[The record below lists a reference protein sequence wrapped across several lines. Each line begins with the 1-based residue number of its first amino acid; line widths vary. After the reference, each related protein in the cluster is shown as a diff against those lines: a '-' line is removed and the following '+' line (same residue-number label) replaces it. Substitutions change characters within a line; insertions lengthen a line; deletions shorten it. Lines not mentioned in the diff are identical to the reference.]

1 MKQLKISEIK
11 EISEF
16 KNFYG
21 KQDTKD
27 LVISYQTHG
36 QLNPV
41 HVSEENELIN
51 GYRMVSTI
59 KDCGGEYV
67 NAIVLPGKPSL
78 EMRISLNTFRK
89 KLTDDQIKEIKAVF
103 KMFPKKQGVKTLNG
117 DKYSRHENISS
128 LLNNRWS
135 GDKSIHKL
143 ETIVNCDFEG
153 DTILKGIVEKN
164 WKLDPCFE
172 FVTMNMKCDIE
183 KNWGYTE
190 KLKTGQIS
198 IDDANNL
205 INSHKELDNNF
216 DNSFVIPNKAK
227 FFNEDCDELP
237 KLLENQKNIDLVITS
252 VQYYDLR
259 DYEVNGKNQGG
270 HEKTK
275 EEYAQNISEHFKKIT
290 PLLKE
295 TANVIINVGET
306 YRNGVGLGIP
316 YLIKEM
322 MDKNTTLKY
331 KASIFWSK
339 KNPKPQSEK
348 VKRPTDN
355 VEILLWY
362 CVNPDV
368 AKYNILKFPKK
379 KKDNKHRIS
388 QGAKNQDSK
397 GNIGKKS
404 KSLPKPYAK
413 CVTHLEEQKLE
424 NIITTSIGKDHELYN
439 IVPDGHPA
447 PMSPTLPI
455 TLTLM
460 LSDEN
465 DLVCDIMG
473 GSNVVG
479 KSALLFNRRYVGT
492 ELNKKYFNI
501 GCQRLIN
508 ADNDFDRESLDEI
521 NKMVYPN
528 QTEISKAA

>member
-21 KQDTKD
+21 EQDTKD
-27 LVISYQTHG
+27 LEISYQTHG

-41 HVSEENELIN
+41 HVSEDNELIN
-51 GYRMVSTI
+51 GYRIISAI
-59 KDCGGEYV
+59 KKSGGEYV
-67 NAIVLPGKPSL
+67 NGIVLPGKPSIAQ
-78 EMRISLNTFRK
+78 RISLNTFRK
-89 KLTDDQIKEIKAVF
+89 KLTQDQIKEIKSAF
-103 KMFPKKQGVKTLNG
+103 EIFPKKQGVKTLNG
-117 DKYSRHENISS
+117 NTYSRHENISS

-135 GDKSIHKL
+135 GDKSIQKL
-143 ETIVNCDFEG
+143 ETIVNCDLERNI
-153 DTILKGIVEKN
+153 ILKGIVEKN

-198 IDDANNL
+198 IDEANNL
-205 INSHKELDNNF
+205 INSHKELDNIF
-216 DNSFVIPNKAK
+216 DNSFVIPNKAQ
-227 FFNEDCDELP
+227 FFNKNCDNLP
-237 KLLENQKNIDLVITS
+237 MLIENQKQIDLVVTS
-252 VQYYDLR
+252 IPYYDLH
-259 DYEVNGKNQGG
+259 DYEVNGKNQGS
-270 HEKTK
+270 HEKSK
-275 EEYAQNISEHFKKIT
+275 EEYAQNMSEHFKKIT

-295 TANVIINVGET
+295 TANVIINIGET
-306 YRNGVGLGIP
+306 YRNGGGLGIP
-316 YLIKEM
+316 YLIKDYI
-322 MDKNTTLKY
+322 DKNTELKY
-331 KASIFWSK
+331 KGTLFWSK
-339 KNPKPQSEK
+339 KNPKPQNEK

-355 VEILLWY
+355 VELLLWY

-368 AKYNILKFPKK
+368 AKYNVLKFPDKNKK
-379 KKDNKHRIS
+379 PKLTK
-388 QGAKNQDSK
+388 GAKNQNSK
-397 GNIGKKS
+397 GQIGKKRSSAS
-404 KSLPKPYAK
+404 KLYGKIVS
-413 CVTHLEEQKLE
+413 HLEEQKLE
-424 NIITTSIGKDHELYN
+424 NIIVTSIGKDHELYK
-439 IVPDGHPA
+439 ISPDGHPA

-465 DLVCDIMG
+465 DLVCDPFG

-479 KSALLFNRRYVGT
+479 KSALLFNRRYVAT
-492 ELNKKYFNI
+492 ENNKKYFNI

-528 QTEISKAA
+528 QAEISKAA